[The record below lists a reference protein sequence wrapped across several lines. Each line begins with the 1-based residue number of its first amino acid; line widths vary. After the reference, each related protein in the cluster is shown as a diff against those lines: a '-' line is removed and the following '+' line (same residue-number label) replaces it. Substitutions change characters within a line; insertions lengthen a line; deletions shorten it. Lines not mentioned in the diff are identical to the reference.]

1 MSILLQS
8 KNFFLLLLSMKTK
21 RFSEYKKHG
30 SPYLKPIQN
39 IFKSGKFTYCLLVT
53 LISLLLKALLL
64 KALLL

>member
-1 MSILLQS
+1 
-8 KNFFLLLLSMKTK
+8 MKIK

-64 KALLL
+64 KAYFYNVKLILEPTALTLRS